1 MEGRDFFHRV
11 PFFKCSICPKRK
23 LPVSLNDHMGTLQ
36 LMILGSFFTSRG
48 AFKDKLLPLL
58 TSLK

>member
-36 LMILGSFFTSRG
+36 LMILGSFSLAEGPSRISCY
-48 AFKDKLLPLL
+48 L
-58 TSLK
+58 S